1 MSFIKLDRNIVDS
14 YCFANPNHLKMWIW
28 MLTKANFKSKF
39 AKLKISKSFITIEV
53 KRGQF
58 IFGRLKAS
66 EELDMSESIIRR
78 TLDKFISIGQI
89 KIEKTSHYSIITI
102 CNYESYQSKTSE
114 TDQPTTNQEPTND
127 QPTTE
132 QEPTNDQPA
141 TISKEGLEC
150 KEGEEGI
157 EYLSKKNNHFVFSDF
172 NKLPNNYIQSVIEQF
187 KIQKQTI
194 ITSDQVNSMWDV
206 FKLQNLT
213 GTKFYNNE
221 HSVYQH
227 FVNWIKN
234 QNFNNGTNK
243 SNSKSI
249 SSISS
254 VASANFEALRNWADQ
269 FSDDSPNGNAK

>member
-1 MSFIKLDRNIVDS
+1 
-14 YCFANPNHLKMWIW
+14 

-127 QPTTE
+127 QATTK
-132 QEPTNDQPA
+132 QDPTNDQA
-141 TISKEGLEC
+141 TTISKEGLEGEEY
-150 KEGEEGI
+150 KEGQEEQ

-172 NKLPNNYIQSVIEQF
+172 NGLPDNYNRSVIEQF
-187 KIQKQTI
+187 KIQKQTTI
-194 ITSDQVNSMWDV
+194 SSEQVKSMWDV

-243 SNSKSI
+243 QSPA
-249 SSISS
+249 ISS
-254 VASANFEALRNWADQ
+254 VASANFAELTNWADQ
-269 FSDDSPNGNAK
+269 FSDDSPNGNEK